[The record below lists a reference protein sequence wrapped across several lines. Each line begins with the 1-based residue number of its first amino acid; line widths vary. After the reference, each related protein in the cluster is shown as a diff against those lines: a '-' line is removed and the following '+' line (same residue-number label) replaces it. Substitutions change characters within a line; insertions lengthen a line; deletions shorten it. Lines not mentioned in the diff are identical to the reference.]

1 MNDTN
6 YTFVIFS
13 TILFINLN
21 SCGKIIFIYLWGSIL
36 PKHYTLHTN
45 EIKQAREIKLQS
57 KTIQTGISSESHG
70 AFSESHRAFYFPPAL
85 VADHSLGPM
94 NVPTQ

>member
-1 MNDTN
+1 MIQN
-6 YTFVIFS
+6 
-13 TILFINLN
+13 ILFLFFAQYFPNNIN

-36 PKHYTLHTN
+36 PKHYTLNKN
-45 EIKQAREIKLQS
+45 EIKQARGIKLQS